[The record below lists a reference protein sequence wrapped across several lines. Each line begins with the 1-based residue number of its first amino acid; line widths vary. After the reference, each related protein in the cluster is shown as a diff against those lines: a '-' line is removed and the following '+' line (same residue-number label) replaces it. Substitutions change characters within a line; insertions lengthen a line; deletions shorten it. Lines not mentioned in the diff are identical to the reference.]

1 MSAPNENPFDRY
13 GIDPREGPE
22 GITERMREL
31 IEDAPDEATRDA
43 VRAAWEALTR
53 DPRGRAHLALRT
65 HPRSTRSVPRRPVR
79 QRATGVGAT
88 PEPRDYV
95 GAPSLEAT
103 LDRLQEAGVEHTHT
117 VVNHDDSRFLGQG
130 RLCRVEKVFGRC
142 W

>member
-53 DPRGRAHLALRT
+53 DPRGRAHWALRT

-103 LDRLQEAGVEHTHT
+103 LDTLLGGPRQVRADMDPPLDEDPVLVGR
-117 VVNHDDSRFLGQG
+117 DSND
-130 RLCRVEKVFGRC
+130 ES
-142 W
+142 